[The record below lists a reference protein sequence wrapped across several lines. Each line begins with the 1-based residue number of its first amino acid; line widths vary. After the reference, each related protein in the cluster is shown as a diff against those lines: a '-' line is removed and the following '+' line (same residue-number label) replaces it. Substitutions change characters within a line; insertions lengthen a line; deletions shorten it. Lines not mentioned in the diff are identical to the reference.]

1 MANTNRRKFIQ
12 ASAATAASVALNPLS
27 PLAEAGAETAAT
39 ATSAAAAAAAN
50 DRVRAVPVPL
60 NRVRLTGGPLKV
72 WQDADAKYLLSL
84 EPDRMMAFYR
94 ERAGLTK
101 KAEPYAGWDGAGR
114 NLTGHI
120 AGHHLSAVSLM
131 YLATG
136 DERFKQRADYL
147 VKEMKEVQDKN
158 GDGYCGAIEGAK
170 QNFAAL
176 SRGEIRGAA
185 FDLNGMWSPFYTLH
199 KTFAGLRD
207 AYRHTGNKTALH
219 IETKFAGWVEKT
231 IAPLNDL
238 QIAKMLNTE
247 HGGMNEVLADLYVDT
262 KDDRWLALSRRFE
275 HHAFTDALKRHQD
288 VLPGKHGNCQIPK
301 LIGSAARYEYTG
313 DADDLIAATFFWDR
327 VAQHHSYATGGHGL
341 AEYFGF
347 PDEFANR
354 LDGRTCETCNV
365 YNMLKLTRRLFSF
378 RPDAEYA
385 DFHEKALFNHILA
398 SMDPEG
404 AKMSYMVPVG
414 RATQQEYQ
422 NMLQSFTCCVGT
434 GMESHALHGDGI
446 YYESPDTVWV
456 NLFVPSTAELRD
468 GLKISQDSSFP
479 DGDSAKLTIASG
491 RSKPFTLAVRRP
503 GWAGDGFAVRVN
515 GQPIEVPKVASL
527 RVGGAG
533 GRDMGFDDPSLPPS
547 SYVDITRE
555 WKTGDVVEIS
565 IPKSLRLDLVPDD
578 TTVAAI
584 MWGPLVMAGN
594 LGPRRQGPGRAEVV
608 APALVSDKPVTEWV
622 VSAGMPGDF
631 KASGVAKSW
640 AEPSASG
647 GDVSLTPFYR
657 THEKTY
663 SVYFDV
669 LTPTEFEGKV
679 AARAAEAEHQKRIEA
694 ASVGYV
700 QPGDTNAEQTFGYKS
715 EPADRQA
722 ARANNRT
729 SRGGSGWFSYD
740 LPVDGSTANALIVT
754 YYNDLALPVL
764 SNYEILIDGTRV
776 AKYSP
781 NHTAG
786 GFWNATYAVP
796 ASLTSGKSKVT
807 VRLQATG
814 NDRIP
819 PVYGIRMVRAS
830 AVSG

>member
-27 PLAEAGAETAAT
+27 PLGEAQAEA
-39 ATSAAAAAAAN
+39 SASSTPAAAAAAN

-60 NRVRLTGGPLKV
+60 DKVRLTGGPLKA
-72 WQDADAKYLLSL
+72 WQDSDAKYLLAL
-84 EPDRMMAFYR
+84 EPDRMMSFYR
-94 ERAGLTK
+94 VRAGLPK

-131 YLATG
+131 YVATG

-158 GDGYCGAIEGAK
+158 GDGYLGAIEGGREA
-170 QNFAAL
+170 FAAL

-207 AYRHTGNKTALH
+207 AYRHAGNKSALQL
-219 IETKFAGWVEKT
+219 ETKFAGWVEKT
-231 IAPLNDL
+231 LAPLNDQ

-262 KDDRWLALSRRFE
+262 KDQRWLALSRRFE

-301 LIGSAARYEYTG
+301 LIGSAARYEYAG

-378 RPDAEYA
+378 RPDPLYA

-446 YYESPDTVWV
+446 YYESPGTVWV
-456 NLFVPSTAELRD
+456 NLFVPSAAELRD

-479 DGDSAKLTIASG
+479 DGDTATITIASG

-503 GWAGDGFAVRVN
+503 GWAGDAFAVRVN
-515 GQPIEVPKVASL
+515 GQKVDVPPVASL

-555 WKTGDVVEIS
+555 WRAGDVVEIS
-565 IPKSLRLDLVPDD
+565 IPKSLRLDPVPDD
-578 TTVAAI
+578 HTVAAI

-594 LGPRRQGPGRAEVV
+594 LGPRRQGPGRAEAV
-608 APALVSDKPVTEWV
+608 APAIVADKPVSEWV
-622 VSAGMPGDF
+622 VPSGSPGDF
-631 KASGVAKSW
+631 KATGVAKSW
-640 AEPSASG
+640 SQPTSAA

-669 LTPTEFEGKV
+669 LSPAEFEGKV
-679 AARAAEAEHQKRIEA
+679 AARTAEAERQKRIEA

-700 QPGDTNAEQTFGYKS
+700 QPGDTNAEQTFNYKS
-715 EPADRQA
+715 EPGDRQA
-722 ARANNRT
+722 PRANNRT
-729 SRGGSGWFSYD
+729 SRGGTGWFSYD

-764 SNYEILIDGTRV
+764 SNYEILIDGTRI
-776 AKYSP
+776 ARYSP

-786 GFWNATYAVP
+786 GFWDAAYVVP
-796 ASLTSGKSKVT
+796 ANLTSGKSKVT

-814 NDRIP
+814 ADRIP
-819 PVYGIRMVRAS
+819 PVYGLRTVRAN
-830 AVSG
+830 AIER

>member
-1 MANTNRRKFIQ
+1 MKNTNRRTFIQ
-12 ASAATAASVALNPLS
+12 ASAATAASVALNPLA
-27 PLAEAGAETAAT
+27 PLNEARAETPAGE
-39 ATSAAAAAAAN
+39 SAAAASAN
-50 DRVRAVPVPL
+50 ERVRAVPVHL
-60 NRVRLTGGPLKV
+60 SKVRLTGGPLKV
-72 WQDADAKYLLSL
+72 AQDSDAKYLLEL
-84 EPDRMMAFYR
+84 DPDRMMSFYR
-94 ERAGLTK
+94 VRAGLPK

-170 QNFAAL
+170 ENFGAL

-207 AYRHTGNKTALH
+207 AYRHTGNKTALQL
-219 IETKFAGWVEKT
+219 ETKFAGWVEKT
-231 IAPLNDL
+231 IAPLNDQ

-262 KDDRWLALSRRFE
+262 KDERWLALSRRFE

-313 DADDLIAATFFWDR
+313 DADDLVAASFFWDR

-378 RPDAEYA
+378 RPDPLYA

-398 SMDPEG
+398 SMDPDG

-456 NLFVPSTAELRD
+456 NLYAPSTVELRD
-468 GLKISQDSSFP
+468 GLKIAQESSFP

-491 RSKPFTLAVRRP
+491 RSKQFTLAIRRP
-503 GWAGDGFAVRVN
+503 GWAGDGFAIKVN
-515 GQPIEVPKVASL
+515 GQKLDVPPVASL

-533 GRDMGFDDPSLPPS
+533 GRDMGFDEGQLPPS
-547 SYVDITRE
+547 SYVDIKRE
-555 WKTGDVVEIS
+555 WKTGDVVEVS
-565 IPKSLRLDLVPDD
+565 IPKALRLDLVPDD
-578 TTVAAI
+578 KTVAAI
-584 MWGPLVMAGN
+584 MWGPLVMAGD
-594 LGPRRQGPGRAEVV
+594 LGPRRQGPGRAEAV
-608 APALVSDKPVTEWV
+608 APALVTDKAVNEWV
-622 VSAGMPGDF
+622 LPAGKPGDF
-631 KASGVAKSW
+631 KTGGVAKSW
-640 AEPSASG
+640 TQPTAAG
-647 GDVSLTPFYR
+647 GDVVLTPFYR
-657 THEKTY
+657 THERTY

-669 LTPTEFEGKV
+669 LTPSEFEGKL
-679 AARAAEAEHQKRIEA
+679 ASRAAEVEREKRIEA

-700 QPGDTNAEQTFGYKS
+700 QPGDTNAEQTFGYRS

-722 ARANNRT
+722 PKANGR
-729 SRGGSGWFSYD
+729 SARGGTGWFSYD
-740 LPVDGSTANALIVT
+740 LPVDGTTSNALIVT

-786 GFWNATYAVP
+786 GFWNATYPLP
-796 ASLTSGKSKVT
+796 ASMTSGKRKVT

-814 NDRIP
+814 ADRIP
-819 PVYGIRMVRAS
+819 PVYGIRIVRAS
-830 AVSG
+830 GLSG

>member
-12 ASAATAASVALNPLS
+12 ASAATAAGVALNPLS
-27 PLAEAGAETAAT
+27 PLNEARAET
-39 ATSAAAAAAAN
+39 ATSAAAAARAAAN
-50 DRVRAVPVPL
+50 ERVRAVPVPL
-60 NRVRLTGGPLKV
+60 NKVRLTGGPLKV
-72 WQDADAKYLLSL
+72 WQDSDAKYLLDL
-84 EPDRMMAFYR
+84 DPDRMMAFYR
-94 ERAGLTK
+94 VRAGLSK

-120 AGHHLSAVSLM
+120 AGHHLSAVALM

-158 GDGYCGAIEGAK
+158 GDGYLGAIDGGKEA
-170 QNFAAL
+170 FAAL

-207 AYRHTGNKTALH
+207 SYRHTGNKTALQL
-219 IETKFAGWVEKT
+219 ETKFAGWVEKT
-231 IAPLNDL
+231 IAPLNDQ

-262 KDDRWLALSRRFE
+262 GDTRWLALSRRFE

-301 LIGSAARYEYTG
+301 LLGSAARYEYTG
-313 DADDLIAATFFWDR
+313 DADDLIAASFFFDR
-327 VAQHHSYATGGHGL
+327 VAQHHSYVTGGHGL

-354 LDGRTCETCNV
+354 LDGRTCESCNV
-365 YNMLKLTRRLFSF
+365 YNMLKLARRLFSF
-378 RPDAEYA
+378 RPDPLYA
-385 DFHEKALFNHILA
+385 DFHETALFNHALA
-398 SMDPEG
+398 SMDPNG

-422 NMLQSFTCCVGT
+422 NMQQSFTCCVGT
-434 GMESHALHGDGI
+434 GMENHALHGYGI

-456 NLFVPSTAELRD
+456 NIYAPSTAELKD

-479 DGDSAKLTIASG
+479 DGDTAKLTIASG

-503 GWAGDGFAVRVN
+503 GWAGDGFTVKVN
-515 GQPIEVPKVASL
+515 GQKVDVPTVASM

-533 GRDMGFDDPSLPPS
+533 GRDVGFDEGKLPTS
-547 SYVDITRE
+547 SYVDIKRE
-555 WKTGDVVEIS
+555 WKTGDTVEIS
-565 IPKSLRLDLVPDD
+565 IPKTLRLDQVPDD
-578 TTVAAI
+578 HGVSAI
-584 MWGPLVMAGN
+584 MWGPLVMAGD
-594 LGPRRQGPGRAEVV
+594 LGPRRQGPGRGEAI
-608 APALVSDKPVTEWV
+608 APALVSDKPVAQWV
-622 VSAGMPGDF
+622 VSAGQPGDY
-631 KASGVAKSW
+631 KATGVAKSW
-640 AEPSASG
+640 AQPSGASG
-647 GDVSLTPFYR
+647 DVPLTPFYR
-657 THEKTY
+657 TQEKTY

-669 LTPTEFEGKV
+669 LTPVEFEGHV
-679 AARAAEAEHQKRIEA
+679 AARAAADGLEKRIEA
-694 ASVGYV
+694 ASVGFI

-715 EPADRQA
+715 EPAERQSPKTNGRSA
-722 ARANNRT
+722 
-729 SRGGSGWFSYD
+729 RGGQGWFSYD
-740 LPVDGSTANALIVT
+740 LPVDGSTQNDLIVT
-754 YYNDLALPVL
+754 YYNDLALPTI
-764 SNYEILIDGTRV
+764 SNYEILIDGQHV

-786 GFWNATYAVP
+786 GFWNATYTVP
-796 ASLTSGKSKVT
+796 TAMTNGKSKVN

-819 PVYGIRMVRAS
+819 PVYGIRVVRAN
-830 AVSG
+830 AVKG